1 MVGVVGYPC
10 FRPCIVLGI
19 PSEAPFIHQHC
30 LKEHTSHR
38 MMSTNELF
46 SKDHVVREREL
57 THINFLRYDRKD
69 TCMTHL
75 YPNAETMT

>member
-1 MVGVVGYPC
+1 MRNKSGIIGRSRMVGVVGYPC

-38 MMSTNELF
+38 MVSTNEL
-46 SKDHVVREREL
+46 
-57 THINFLRYDRKD
+57 
-69 TCMTHL
+69 
-75 YPNAETMT
+75 